1 MRADVREYAPLPRF
15 RLEKSSA
22 SDTGTSRAAFMFPP
36 MQNFQRFL
44 SVLLC
49 PTFVWANVEAGER
62 AHCLARLASRR
73 RRCVSSQGYLSLL
86 LKGAKGKE
94 GTASHGEGGLDEQNN
109 AN

>member
-1 MRADVREYAPLPRF
+1 
-15 RLEKSSA
+15 
-22 SDTGTSRAAFMFPP
+22 

-49 PTFVWANVEAGER
+49 PTFVWADVEAGER
-62 AHCLARLASRR
+62 AHCLARLANR

-86 LKGAKGKE
+86 LKGRNSVTWG
-94 GTASHGEGGLDEQNN
+94 GGLDEQNN